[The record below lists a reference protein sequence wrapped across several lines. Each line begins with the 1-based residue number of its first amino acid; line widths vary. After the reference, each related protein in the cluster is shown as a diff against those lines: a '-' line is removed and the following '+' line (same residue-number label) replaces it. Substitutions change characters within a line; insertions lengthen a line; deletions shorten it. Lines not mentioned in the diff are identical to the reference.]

1 MRRLTRCALVGLA
14 VLAFAAP
21 PARAQEA
28 AADSV
33 PADTAR
39 VRPPSPGG
47 AFVRSLI
54 VPGWGQAAS
63 GAYFRGGVYFAAQTG
78 SWFMLVKT
86 MARLGE
92 ARAVEKRRVEE
103 VRRALLAA
111 AAQDTL
117 LMKRYAIP
125 DSLAVDIDRDERVS
139 KARGLVNAR
148 TQQREDWIAWTIF
161 WTLASGVD
169 ALVSAHLADFPADVS
184 AEPRPSGGA
193 SLKVSIPVGG
203 KP

>member
-1 MRRLTRCALVGLA
+1 
-14 VLAFAAP
+14 
-21 PARAQEA
+21 
-28 AADSV
+28 
-33 PADTAR
+33 
-39 VRPPSPGG
+39 
-47 AFVRSLI
+47 
-54 VPGWGQAAS
+54 
-63 GAYFRGGVYFAAQTG
+63 
-78 SWFMLVKT
+78 MLVKT

-103 VRRALLAA
+103 VRGALLAA